1 MQFLSKFRQFQFPI
15 ALKLG
20 LAISLLLITGMA
32 SITLY
37 IISNQSELLRQQ
49 TREMGSTLVQQ
60 IAESSA
66 EPMLLDDR
74 LALSTLLKN
83 LTTSPYLLGAAVYD
97 KNQQMLQSVGLVP
110 SGLQLVGQD
119 GVLESGRS
127 VWSFGWTDQGMSD
140 WQSSLISFVKPINFN
155 DVTIGFALITYS
167 HYNLGMI
174 TEHATRSLAGVTFA
188 FILLGL
194 VAAIIM
200 GRSISRPVH
209 QLVAATKEIA
219 DGNFAYRIRAER
231 FDEFGELVDGFNSM
245 AQGLENKLK
254 VEQLLSQYVS
264 PRVATHLLGNLE
276 HVDLSGTKVNATVL
290 FADMI
295 GFTDV
300 SEKLTPEEVAQLLN
314 EYFSHITSISSRFGG
329 YIDKFIGD
337 CAMVVFGVPEP
348 DPDHSYRAISC
359 ALAIQQ
365 MIDGLNRRRE
375 QKGQSPM
382 YFKIGV
388 NSGEMLAGNMGSEER
403 LQYTVVGDA
412 VNLAARLTF
421 KASAN
426 EIIISEDLY
435 RSDALRGRVI
445 AKAHREYQIRGKINP
460 VHGYKVICTE
470 PNQMQYIKGL
480 IRDQLR
486 AKSLS

>member
-1 MQFLSKFRQFQFPI
+1 MPLLSKLRQYQFPI

-20 LAISLLLITGMA
+20 VAISLLLATGMG

-49 TREMGSTLVQQ
+49 TREMGATLVQQ

-66 EPMLLDDR
+66 EPILLDDR
-74 LALSTLLKN
+74 LALSSLLKN

-97 KNQQMLQSVGLVP
+97 KNQKMLQSVGLVP
-110 SGLQLVGQD
+110 SGLEMVGQQ
-119 GVLESGRS
+119 GVLESEHS
-127 VWSFGWTDQGMSD
+127 VWSFSWGGQEVSD
-140 WQSSLISFVKPINFN
+140 WQSSFVSFVKPIDFN
-155 DVTIGFALITYS
+155 DVTIGFALITFS
-167 HYNLGMI
+167 HYNFGML
-174 TEHATRSLAGVTFA
+174 TQHATQSLIGVTLA
-188 FILLGL
+188 FIFLGL
-194 VAAIIM
+194 VAAIVL
-200 GRSISRPVH
+200 GRRISRPVH
-209 QLVAATKEIA
+209 FLVDATKEIA
-219 DGNFAYRIRAER
+219 EGNFSYRIRGER
-231 FDEFGELVDGFNSM
+231 FDELGDLVDGFNTM

-254 VEQLLSQYVS
+254 VEQLFSQYVS
-264 PRVATHLLGNLE
+264 PRVASHLLGNLE
-276 HVDLSGTKVNATVL
+276 HADLSGAKVNASVL

-300 SEKLTPEEVAQLLN
+300 SEKLSPEEVAQLLN
-314 EYFSHITSISSRFGG
+314 EYFSHITAISSRFGG

-348 DPDHSYRAISC
+348 DPDHSYRSILCAI
-359 ALAIQQ
+359 AIQQ
-365 MIDGLNRRRE
+365 MIDGLNQRRE
-375 QKGQSPM
+375 SLGQPPM

-421 KASAN
+421 KAAAN
-426 EIIISEDLY
+426 EIIISEELY

-445 AKAHREYQIRGKINP
+445 AEVHREYQLRGKINP
-460 VHGYKVICTE
+460 VRGYKVSSAE

-480 IRDQLR
+480 IRDRLQE
-486 AKSLS
+486 KTSS